1 MNSIRYR
8 IEIQGLAKQFGRNL
22 LFKNLNFT
30 VDTGSSFCITG
41 PNGSGKTTLLNII
54 AGLMKPSTGTVT
66 YTDIDLGSI
75 IRDRLPF
82 IGYAGPLVNPY
93 EDLTALENIKFSL
106 KKYKQN
112 SNTDFLFN
120 YFNLNSYKDM
130 KIRYYSTGMKQRL
143 RIILAD
149 LNDPPVLLLDEPNT
163 NLDERG
169 RGTLHSYLASIVK
182 KKIIILATNDSDEE
196 KLFNG
201 GIRLG

>member
-41 PNGSGKTTLLNII
+41 PNGSGKSTLLKII
-54 AGLMKPSTGTVT
+54 AGLMKPSTGAVT
-66 YTDIDLGSI
+66 YTDIGLGSV
-75 IRDRLPF
+75 IREWLPI

-93 EDLTALENIKFSL
+93 EDLTALENIQFSL
-106 KKYKQN
+106 KNYKQN
-112 SNTDFLFN
+112 SNIDFLFN
-120 YFNLNSYKDM
+120 YFNLNSYRDK

-149 LNDPPVLLLDEPNT
+149 LNDPPILLLDEPGT

-169 RGTLHSYLASIVK
+169 REILHSYLASVVK